1 MKRFVLLAVVAAL
14 FGLSG
19 CDGGTTRLSG
29 EDDGA
34 RIELVSGDEIVVE
47 LESNPSTGYSWQV
60 ASSKGARQKG
70 EVEYVGGDTDVVGA
84 AGVERFT
91 FVREGSDAGV
101 IALEYRRPWETTEA
115 PEDTWSL
122 TITGD

>member
-1 MKRFVLLAVVAAL
+1 MKRFILLVVVVAL
-14 FGLSG
+14 LGLSG
-19 CDGGTTRLSG
+19 CAAGTTTLTAD
-29 EDDGA
+29 DDGA
-34 RIELVSGDEIVVE
+34 EIKLADGAEIVVE

-60 ASSKGARQKG
+60 VSSEGARQTG
-70 EVEYVGGDTDVVGA
+70 EVEYVGVDTDVVGA

-101 IALEYRRPWETTEA
+101 IALEYRRPWETTET